1 MTFPLL
7 LFALLL
13 LVAFAAYALLHASAA
28 AIASTLRLAGPAVL
42 ALAGLTM
49 MLVGRGGTGGVLL
62 SLAAAWFG
70 STRLRSP
77 RKKSSGQRSR
87 VRTAVLEM
95 ELDHDT
101 AGLEGTVLAGNFE
114 GRSLAGMTLDELLE
128 LRREFSGD
136 GESLQ
141 LLETYLDSRFAV
153 WRDRVEPDENV
164 GQGGSPTAGPM
175 SKEEAYKVLGLQ
187 MGASATEIRQAHR
200 RLMQR
205 LHPDMG
211 GSSSLAARINEAR
224 DVLLSDHG

>member
-1 MTFPLL
+1 MTVPLL

-13 LVAFAAYALLHASAA
+13 LLAFAAYALLHASAA
-28 AIASTLRLAGPAVL
+28 AIASTVRLAAPAIL
-42 ALAGLTM
+42 ALAGLAM
-49 MLVGRGGTGGVLL
+49 MLAGRGGIGGMLL

-70 STRLRSP
+70 SMRLRSS
-77 RKKSSGQRSR
+77 RQKSPGQRSR

-101 AGLEGTVLAGNFE
+101 GRLEGGVLAGKFE
-114 GRSLAGMTLDELLE
+114 GKRLAEMTLEELLALRSE
-128 LRREFSGD
+128 LSGD
-136 GESLQ
+136 SESLQ
-141 LLETYLDSRFAV
+141 LLETYLDGRFAV
-153 WRDRVEPDENV
+153 WRDNMKPDQDG
-164 GQGGSPTAGPM
+164 GQRGSPAAGPM

-187 MGASATEIRQAHR
+187 VGASAAEVRQAHR

-211 GSSSLAARINEAR
+211 GSSFLAARINEAR

>member
-1 MTFPLL
+1 MTVPFL

-13 LVAFAAYALLHASAA
+13 LVGFAAYALLHTSAA

-42 ALAGLTM
+42 ALAGLAM
-49 MLVGRGGTGGVLL
+49 MLAGRGGTGGVLL

-70 STRLRSP
+70 SSRLRSSR
-77 RKKSSGQRSR
+77 RKSPGQRSR

-101 AGLEGTVLAGNFE
+101 GGLEGGVLAGSFE
-114 GRSLAGMTLDELLE
+114 GRSLAGMTLDELLA
-128 LRREFSGD
+128 LRSEILRD

-153 WRDRVEPDENV
+153 WRDRVKPDENG
-164 GQGGSPTAGPM
+164 GQRGSPAAGPM

-187 MGASATEIRQAHR
+187 VGASATEVRQAHR

-211 GSSSLAARINEAR
+211 GSSFLAARINEAR